1 MEAPR
6 NRRLAALHQSIAA
19 SRRHLNKGQQAM
31 VTAMAY
37 PEATKYKRGGSIL
50 SSGKN
55 EDDAPSAGHIS
66 KARYVLRNNFTPE
79 GQKYPD
85 RCLAVMAGTLA
96 LTEAYAMTQTDV
108 KQREEE
114 EQQIISGF
122 RPGGE
127 SSKTPPGQILP
138 HHLMLQCD

>member
-1 MEAPR
+1 
-6 NRRLAALHQSIAA
+6 
-19 SRRHLNKGQQAM
+19 M

-37 PEATKYKRGGSIL
+37 PEATDKGGRGIKKETMDLESDV
-50 SSGKN
+50 SGR
-55 EDDAPSAGHIS
+55 HIRR
-66 KARYVLRNNFTPE
+66 ARFVLRNNFTPE

-127 SSKTPPGQILP
+127 SSQTPPGQILP

>member
-1 MEAPR
+1 MR
-6 NRRLAALHQSIAA
+6 KWIFTHNLLI
-19 SRRHLNKGQQAM
+19 
-31 VTAMAY
+31 Y
-37 PEATKYKRGGSIL
+37 GSVFL
-50 SSGKN
+50 YS
-55 EDDAPSAGHIS
+55 
-66 KARYVLRNNFTPE
+66 F
-79 GQKYPD
+79 
-85 RCLAVMAGTLA
+85 LA

-127 SSKTPPGQILP
+127 SSQTPPGQILP

>member
-1 MEAPR
+1 
-6 NRRLAALHQSIAA
+6 
-19 SRRHLNKGQQAM
+19 M

-37 PEATKYKRGGSIL
+37 PDLKRGNRYSRTSKNEAL
-50 SSGKN
+50 EVSSGYV
-55 EDDAPSAGHIS
+55 SQ
-66 KARYVLRNNFTPE
+66 ARYVLRNNFTPE

-127 SSKTPPGQILP
+127 SSKTPPGRILP
-138 HHLMLQCD
+138 HHPMLQCD

>member
-1 MEAPR
+1 
-6 NRRLAALHQSIAA
+6 
-19 SRRHLNKGQQAM
+19 
-31 VTAMAY
+31 
-37 PEATKYKRGGSIL
+37 
-50 SSGKN
+50 
-55 EDDAPSAGHIS
+55 
-66 KARYVLRNNFTPE
+66 
-79 GQKYPD
+79 
-85 RCLAVMAGTLA
+85 MAGTLA

-127 SSKTPPGQILP
+127 SSQTPPGQILP